1 MTRETVSGTETA
13 DLPGA
18 FDLFCGVRIIFFL
31 SRQADFFFQNLTL
44 GYMIIF
50 YFLHQNQNI
59 FSSNIGIQNIF
70 LEKKHTPPPEVK
82 WSVPFSF
89 CHYILCPSYV
99 FSWPLRSS
107 TCLFHNFRKL
117 KPSQMY
123 MVCISL
129 KPQQNQDRVLRS
141 CLLILVSIHLNSGLK
156 YQRI

>member
-31 SRQADFFFQNLTL
+31 SRQADFFSQNLTL

-70 LEKKHTPPPEVK
+70 LEKKHTPPPEVNIRLYDYFLFPPPK
-82 WSVPFSF
+82 SEYFFQQHYQSKSFFFLSLYSLSFLRLFVTTSVFN
-89 CHYILCPSYV
+89 
-99 FSWPLRSS
+99 
-107 TCLFHNFRKL
+107 LF
-117 KPSQMY
+117 
-123 MVCISL
+123 IS
-129 KPQQNQDRVLRS
+129 
-141 CLLILVSIHLNSGLK
+141 
-156 YQRI
+156 

>member
-59 FSSNIGIQNIF
+59 FSSNIGNQNIF
-70 LEKKHTPPPEVK
+70 LEKNHNPHPPPL
-82 WSVPFSF
+82 S
-89 CHYILCPSYV
+89 
-99 FSWPLRSS
+99 
-107 TCLFHNFRKL
+107 
-117 KPSQMY
+117 
-123 MVCISL
+123 
-129 KPQQNQDRVLRS
+129 
-141 CLLILVSIHLNSGLK
+141 
-156 YQRI
+156 